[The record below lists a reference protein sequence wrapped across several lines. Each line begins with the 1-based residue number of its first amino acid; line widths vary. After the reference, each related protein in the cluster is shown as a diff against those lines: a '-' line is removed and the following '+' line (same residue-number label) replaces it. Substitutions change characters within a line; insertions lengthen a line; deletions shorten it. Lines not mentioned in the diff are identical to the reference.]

1 MDLHCGMRK
10 WLLVL
15 AIGSVPVLMACMEGS
30 TPAPAAEPSGQQ
42 LKEKS
47 PLAKLMRHITAH
59 ADSVRATLKRGDGLP
74 PYPQIDELLTA
85 ASTDSLMDRQTYSVF
100 AADYRKKL
108 DGLYAAAPAD
118 RTQAYNTLVQSCA
131 TCHSTMC
138 PGPLVLIKKMYAPVP
153 ERIP

>member
-1 MDLHCGMRK
+1 MGLPFGMRK

-15 AIGSVPVLMACMEGS
+15 AIGTVPVLLACMEGQAPTS
-30 TPAPAAEPSGQQ
+30 GPAPSVPQ
-42 LKEKS
+42 LPEKS

-59 ADSVRATLKRGDGLP
+59 ADSVRAGLKRGEGLP
-74 PYPQIDELLTA
+74 PYPQIEELLTA
-85 ASTDSLMDRQTYSVF
+85 ASTDSLMDRQTYNLF

-108 DGLYAAAPAD
+108 DGLYAAAPVD
-118 RTQAYNTLVQSCA
+118 RSQAYNTLVQSCA

-153 ERIP
+153 ERTP